1 MAQNSTQEGAATATL
16 STAPGMTGAISSG
29 KPLENTGE
37 AVIQIRNLVKR
48 YRNVLTR
55 EWVAAVN
62 DISLDVYQ
70 GEIFG
75 FLGPNGAG
83 KTTTIKS
90 LLGLI
95 FPDAG
100 TVTVLGKPP
109 GDNDIKR
116 QISYL
121 PESPYFYEH
130 MSAKEVI
137 SFYASLFGMRGAERD
152 KRVSYLI
159 DLVGLSS
166 AGDKPLRAFS
176 KGMLQRVGIAQSLV
190 NDPKILFFD
199 EPTSGLDPIAHRDI
213 RDLILH
219 LKNEG
224 RTLFL
229 SSHQLSDVEMVCD
242 RVSIL
247 YRGKIRKLGRV
258 DELVAGGHV
267 EVLAENAKTT
277 ADSMAKLKEIAI
289 SVQETGRELLIV
301 GHADT
306 PSKNAILDWVRANGG
321 DIVSVAPTRRTLEDI
336 FIETVREGEEE
347 AGESMHFAEA
357 STAESM
363 EVRDNSTKDQM
374 EDK

>member
-29 KPLENTGE
+29 QGLANTGE
-37 AVIQIRNLVKR
+37 SVIQIRNLVKR

-109 GDNDIKR
+109 GNNEVKH

-130 MSAKEVI
+130 MSAREVI
-137 SFYASLFGMRGAERD
+137 SFYASLFGMRGSE
-152 KRVSYLI
+152 
-159 DLVGLSS
+159 
-166 AGDKPLRAFS
+166 
-176 KGMLQRVGIAQSLV
+176 
-190 NDPKILFFD
+190 
-199 EPTSGLDPIAHRDI
+199 
-213 RDLILH
+213 
-219 LKNEG
+219 
-224 RTLFL
+224 
-229 SSHQLSDVEMVCD
+229 
-242 RVSIL
+242 
-247 YRGKIRKLGRV
+247 
-258 DELVAGGHV
+258 
-267 EVLAENAKTT
+267 
-277 ADSMAKLKEIAI
+277 
-289 SVQETGRELLIV
+289 
-301 GHADT
+301 
-306 PSKNAILDWVRANGG
+306 
-321 DIVSVAPTRRTLEDI
+321 
-336 FIETVREGEEE
+336 
-347 AGESMHFAEA
+347 
-357 STAESM
+357 
-363 EVRDNSTKDQM
+363 
-374 EDK
+374 

>member
-1 MAQNSTQEGAATATL
+1 MANNETQPEQD
-16 STAPGMTGAISSG
+16 APHESAGMTGAISS
-29 KPLENTGE
+29 NTSTAFSGE
-37 AVIQIRNLVKR
+37 KAIEITHLVKKFRNLI
-48 YRNVLTR
+48 TR
-55 EWVAAVN
+55 EWVTAVN
-62 DISLDVYQ
+62 DISLDVVQ

-83 KTTTIKS
+83 KTTTIKA

-95 FPDAG
+95 FPDDG
-100 TVTVLGKPP
+100 TVKVLGREP
-109 GDNDIKR
+109 GDTEVKH

-137 SFYASLFGMRGAERD
+137 SFYASLFGLTGADRD
-152 KRVSYLI
+152 KRVDYLI
-159 DLVGLSS
+159 ELVGLKS
-166 AGDKPLRAFS
+166 AGNKPLRAFS

-247 YRGKIRKLGRV
+247 YRGKIRRIGRV
-258 DELVAGGHV
+258 DELIAGGKV
-267 EVLAENAKTT
+267 EITVDNLKLDDKTNT
-277 ADSMAKLKEIAI
+277 ALKA
-289 SVQETGRELLIV
+289 VVETIEQIGSRLLIT
-301 GHADT
+301 GDAD
-306 PSKNAILDWVRANGG
+306 NATKQSIIDIVRANGG
-321 DIVSVAPTRRTLEDI
+321 DVLSVTPTRRTLEDV
-336 FIETVREGEEE
+336 FIDTIRAGEVE
-347 AGESMHFAEA
+347 AGEALKLDA
-357 STAESM
+357 TP
-363 EVRDNSTKDQM
+363 VG
-374 EDK
+374 

>member
-1 MAQNSTQEGAATATL
+1 MATNATPQPEKD
-16 STAPGMTGAISSG
+16 APSESRGMTGAISAQNNTEFSG
-29 KPLENTGE
+29 EKAIE
-37 AVIQIRNLVKR
+37 IQNLVKKF
-48 YRNVLTR
+48 RNVITR
-55 EWVAAVN
+55 EWVTAVN
-62 DISLDVYQ
+62 DISLDVVQ

-83 KTTTIKS
+83 KTTTIKA

-100 TVTVLGKPP
+100 TVKVLGRAP
-109 GDNDIKR
+109 GDNEVKH

-137 SFYASLFGMRGAERD
+137 SFYASLFGMTGVERD
-152 KRVSYLI
+152 KRVDYLI
-159 DLVGLSS
+159 ELVGLKS
-166 AGDKPLRAFS
+166 AGNKPLRAFS

-247 YRGKIRKLGRV
+247 YRGKIRRMGRV
-258 DELVAGGHV
+258 DELIAGGKV
-267 EVLAENAKTT
+267 EIT
-277 ADSMAKLKEIAI
+277 ADNLKLNDKISAALKATSESVEQAGSKFLITGNADNATKQAI
-289 SVQETGRELLIV
+289 IDVIRGA
-301 GHADT
+301 GADVVNVT
-306 PSKNAILDWVRANGG
+306 
-321 DIVSVAPTRRTLEDI
+321 PTRRTLEDI
-336 FIETVREGEEE
+336 FIETIHAGEVE
-347 AGESMHFAEA
+347 AGEAIHLDAQA
-357 STAESM
+357 
-363 EVRDNSTKDQM
+363 K
-374 EDK
+374 

>member
-1 MAQNSTQEGAATATL
+1 MDNKPAAA
-16 STAPGMTGAISSG
+16 SQFSIVAPNPAAGTGMTGAISSS
-29 KPLENTGE
+29 NDTGSRPDPTNVKAIE
-37 AVIQIRNLVKR
+37 IKNLVKR
-48 YRNVLTR
+48 YRNIITR

-62 DISLDVYQ
+62 DISLDVYS

-83 KTTTIKS
+83 KTTTIKA

-95 FPDAG
+95 FPESG
-100 TVTVLGKPP
+100 TISVLGAPA
-109 GDNDIKR
+109 GDNSVKH

-130 MSAKEVI
+130 MSAREVLR
-137 SFYASLFGMRGAERD
+137 FYASLFGMSGAERD
-152 KRVSYLI
+152 KRVDYLI
-159 DLVGLSS
+159 DLVGLGT
-166 AGDKPLRAFS
+166 AGTKPLRAFS

-247 YRGKIRKLGRV
+247 YRGKLRKVGRV
-258 DELVAGGHV
+258 DELIAGGSV
-267 EVLAENAKTT
+267 EILAEKVAANDT
-277 ADSMAKLKEIAI
+277 ALAKLKDI
-289 SVQETGRELLIV
+289 SVTTEQQGQHLMIV
-301 GHADT
+301 STAAT
-306 PSKNAILDWVRANGG
+306 SSKNAVVDWVRSNGG
-321 DIVSVAPTRRTLEDI
+321 NIISMTPTRRTLEDI
-336 FIETVREGEEE
+336 FIETVRAGEAE
-347 AGESMHFAEA
+347 AGEAMHL
-357 STAESM
+357 ESAKG
-363 EVRDNSTKDQM
+363 NN
-374 EDK
+374 

>member
-1 MAQNSTQEGAATATL
+1 MAQNSSQGGTATATL

-29 KPLENTGE
+29 TKPENTGE

-55 EWVAAVN
+55 EWLAAVN

-100 TVTVLGKPP
+100 TISVLGSPP
-109 GDNDIKR
+109 GDNEVKR

-130 MSAKEVI
+130 MSAREVI
-137 SFYASLFGMRGAERD
+137 SFYASLFGMSGAEKD

-166 AGDKPLRAFS
+166 AGNKPLRAFS

-190 NDPKILFFD
+190 NDPKVLFFD
-199 EPTSGLDPIAHRDI
+199 EPTSGLDP
-213 RDLILH
+213 
-219 LKNEG
+219 
-224 RTLFL
+224 
-229 SSHQLSDVEMVCD
+229 
-242 RVSIL
+242 
-247 YRGKIRKLGRV
+247 
-258 DELVAGGHV
+258 
-267 EVLAENAKTT
+267 
-277 ADSMAKLKEIAI
+277 
-289 SVQETGRELLIV
+289 
-301 GHADT
+301 
-306 PSKNAILDWVRANGG
+306 
-321 DIVSVAPTRRTLEDI
+321 
-336 FIETVREGEEE
+336 
-347 AGESMHFAEA
+347 
-357 STAESM
+357 
-363 EVRDNSTKDQM
+363 
-374 EDK
+374 

>member
-1 MAQNSTQEGAATATL
+1 MAKNAAQQPAQSAASETR
-16 STAPGMTGAISSG
+16 GMTGAISAE
-29 KPLENTGE
+29 KNTQFTGE
-37 AVIQIRNLVKR
+37 KAIEIQNMVKKFRNLI
-48 YRNVLTR
+48 TR
-55 EWVAAVN
+55 EWVTAVN
-62 DISLDVYQ
+62 DISLEVTQ

-83 KTTTIKS
+83 KTTTIKA

-100 TVTVLGKPP
+100 SLKVLGRTP
-109 GDNDIKR
+109 GDTEVKR

-137 SFYASLFGMRGAERD
+137 SFYAALFGMTGAERS
-152 KRVSYLI
+152 KRVDYLI
-159 DLVGLSS
+159 ELVGLKS
-166 AGDKPLRAFS
+166 AGNKPLRAFS

-190 NDPKILFFD
+190 NDPKVLFFD

-242 RVSIL
+242 RVAIL
-247 YRGKIRKLGRV
+247 YRGKIRRMGNVEDLMS
-258 DELVAGGHV
+258 GGKV
-267 EVLAENAKTT
+267 
-277 ADSMAKLKEIAI
+277 EIAADNLKLDEKTNAALKAKA
-289 SVQETGRELLIV
+289 ETVEQVGSKVLIT
-301 GHADT
+301 GGADNA
-306 PSKNAILDWVRANGG
+306 SKQAIIDTIRGAGG
-321 DIVSVAPTRRTLEDI
+321 DIISVTPTRRSLEDI
-336 FIETVREGEEE
+336 FIETVRVGEVE
-347 AGESMHFAEA
+347 AGEALHLDAAPTE
-357 STAESM
+357 
-363 EVRDNSTKDQM
+363 
-374 EDK
+374 

>member
-1 MAQNSTQEGAATATL
+1 MASFETSSGDGAEPSATAES
-16 STAPGMTGAISSG
+16 STTGMSAAISSDNSDSFEPG
-29 KPLENTGE
+29 SKAIE
-37 AVIQIRNLVKR
+37 IKNLVKR
-48 YRNVLTR
+48 YRNLITR

-62 DISLDVYQ
+62 DISLDVIS

-83 KTTTIKS
+83 KTTTIKA

-95 FPDAG
+95 FPDSG
-100 TVTVLGKPP
+100 DVKVLGFPP
-109 GDNDIKR
+109 GNNEVKHK
-116 QISYL
+116 ISYL

-130 MSAKEVI
+130 MSARDVL
-137 SFYASLFGMRGAERD
+137 SFYASLFGMSGSDRD
-152 KRVSYLI
+152 KRVNYLI

-166 AGDKPLRAFS
+166 AGTKPLRAFS

-190 NDPKILFFD
+190 NDPKVLFFD

-247 YRGKIRKLGRV
+247 YRGKLRKVGRV
-258 DELVAGGHV
+258 DDLVTGGHV
-267 EVLAENAKTT
+267 EIIVEDVKLTT
-277 ADSMAKLKEIAI
+277 DSEGKLNEI
-289 SVQETGRELLIV
+289 SVRHEPIGKDLLIV
-301 GHADT
+301 TGGDVK
-306 PSKNAILDWVRANGG
+306 SKNAVVDWVRSGNGN
-321 DIVSVAPTRRTLEDI
+321 IISMTPTRRTLEDI
-336 FIETVREGEEE
+336 FIETVREGEAE
-347 AGESMHFAEA
+347 AGEAIHL
-357 STAESM
+357 TAA
-363 EVRDNSTKDQM
+363 VK
-374 EDK
+374 

>member
-1 MAQNSTQEGAATATL
+1 MAQKTAQRGADTL
-16 STAPGMTGAISSG
+16 ATAPGMAGAISSG
-29 KPLENTGE
+29 RKPENKGE

-90 LLGLI
+90 ILGLI
-95 FPDAG
+95 FPDSG
-100 TVTVLGKPP
+100 TISVLGKPP
-109 GDNDIKR
+109 GDNEVKK

-130 MSAKEVI
+130 MTAREVI
-137 SFYASLFGMRGAERD
+137 AFYASLFGMRGAERD

-159 DLVGLSS
+159 ELVGLNS
-166 AGDKPLRAFS
+166 AGNKPLRAFS

-267 EVLAENAKTT
+267 EILAENSKYT

-289 SVQETGRELLIV
+289 RVEETGRELLII
-301 GHADT
+301 GPADT
-306 PSKNAILDWVRANGG
+306 ASKNAILDWVRSAKG
-321 DIVSVAPTRRTLEDI
+321 DVQSVTPTRRTLEDI
-336 FIETVREGEEE
+336 FIETVRQGEEE

-357 STAESM
+357 STAEAM
-363 EVRDNSTKDQM
+363 EVSDNSVVKDVKDA
-374 EDK
+374 EE

>member
-1 MAQNSTQEGAATATL
+1 MANNKTSSDEGAERSASAGQPA
-16 STAPGMTGAISSG
+16 SGMTGAISSDNSQA
-29 KPLENTGE
+29 LEPGMKAIE
-37 AVIQIRNLVKR
+37 IRNLVKR
-48 YRNVLTR
+48 FRNIITR

-62 DISLDVYQ
+62 DISLDVYP

-83 KTTTIKS
+83 KTTTIKA

-95 FPDAG
+95 FPDG
-100 TVTVLGKPP
+100 GDVKVLGFPP
-109 GDNDIKR
+109 GNNEVKH

-130 MSAKEVI
+130 MSARDVL
-137 SFYASLFGMRGAERD
+137 SFYAALFGMSGSDRD

-166 AGDKPLRAFS
+166 AGNKPLRAFS

-190 NDPKILFFD
+190 NDPKVLFFD

-247 YRGKIRKLGRV
+247 YRGKLRKIGRV
-258 DELVAGGHV
+258 DELVSGGHV
-267 EVLAENAKTT
+267 EIVVEGITMT
-277 ADSMAKLKEIAI
+277 PDVEGKLSELSQRHEPIGKD
-289 SVQETGRELLIV
+289 LLIV
-301 GHADT
+301 SGGDSA
-306 PSKNAILDWVRANGG
+306 SKNAIVDWVRSGQGN
-321 DIVSVAPTRRTLEDI
+321 IISMTPTRRTLEDI
-336 FIETVREGEEE
+336 FIETIHEGEIE
-347 AGESMHFAEA
+347 AGEAIQLSGAA
-357 STAESM
+357 
-363 EVRDNSTKDQM
+363 
-374 EDK
+374 

>member
-1 MAQNSTQEGAATATL
+1 MANNATQQPDQGDAGAAA
-16 STAPGMTGAISSG
+16 GMTGAISSG
-29 KPLENTGE
+29 TNDSFSGE
-37 AVIQIRNLVKR
+37 YAIEIVNLVKR
-48 YRNVLTR
+48 FRNLITR
-55 EWVAAVN
+55 EWVTAVN
-62 DISLDVYQ
+62 DISLEVKQ

-83 KTTTIKS
+83 KTTTIKA

-100 TVTVLGKPP
+100 TVKVLGRAP
-109 GDNDIKR
+109 GDNDVKY

-137 SFYASLFGMRGAERD
+137 SFYASLFGMTGADRE
-152 KRVSYLI
+152 KRVDYLI
-159 DLVGLSS
+159 DLVGLKS
-166 AGDKPLRAFS
+166 AGNKPLRAFS

-190 NDPKILFFD
+190 NDPKVLFFD

-229 SSHQLSDVEMVCD
+229 SSHQLSDVEEVCD

-247 YRGKIRKLGRV
+247 YRGKIRKIGRV
-258 DELVAGGHV
+258 DDLIAGGKV
-267 EVLAENAKTT
+267 EIIADNLKLDEKTT
-277 ADSMAKLKEIAI
+277 AAFKAKADEVEQIGSRVHI
-289 SVQETGRELLIV
+289 TG
-301 GHADT
+301 GADNA
-306 PSKNAILDWVRANGG
+306 SKQAILDIIRAAKA
-321 DIVSVAPTRRTLEDI
+321 DIVSVTPTRRTLEDI
-336 FIETVREGEEE
+336 FIETVRGGEEE
-347 AGESMHFAEA
+347 AGEALHLDAAAGS
-357 STAESM
+357 
-363 EVRDNSTKDQM
+363 
-374 EDK
+374 

>member
-1 MAQNSTQEGAATATL
+1 MASTTSNGGGSGAVQQVAVA
-16 STAPGMTGAISSG
+16 STSGQGMAGAISSSNSG
-29 KPLENTGE
+29 PVAAGE
-37 AVIQIRNLVKR
+37 KAIEIQHLVKR
-48 YRNVLTR
+48 YRNMVTR

-62 DISLDVYQ
+62 DISLDVFS

-83 KTTTIKS
+83 KTTTIKA

-95 FPDAG
+95 FPDSG
-100 TVTVLGKPP
+100 ELRVLGQAP
-109 GDNDIKR
+109 GDNAVKQ

-130 MSAKEVI
+130 MSAREVI
-137 SFYASLFGMRGAERD
+137 TFYASLFGLGGSERD

-159 DLVGLSS
+159 DLVGLNS
-166 AGDKPLRAFS
+166 AGNKPLRAFS

-199 EPTSGLDPIAHRDI
+199 EPTSGLDPIAHHDI

-229 SSHQLSDVEMVCD
+229 SSHQLSDVELLCD

-247 YRGKIRKLGRV
+247 YRGKLRKVGRV
-258 DELVAGGHV
+258 DEMIAGGRV
-267 EVLAENAKTT
+267 EIIAEKVVLTT
-277 ADSMAKLKEIAI
+277 ESTAKLNEV
-289 SVQETGRELLIV
+289 SVSHEPLGKDLLIV
-301 GHADT
+301 SEGDVNA
-306 PSKNAILDWVRANGG
+306 KNAIVDWIRANKG
-321 DIVSVAPTRRTLEDI
+321 DIISMTPTRRTLEDI
-336 FIETVREGEEE
+336 FIETVREGEAE
-347 AGESMHFAEA
+347 AGEGLRLNANGA
-357 STAESM
+357 AA
-363 EVRDNSTKDQM
+363 
-374 EDK
+374 